1 MRILLAQNSLYYPA
15 HGGGEKSNRLLMEAL
30 AARAHQVRVVSRV
43 ERFGPASH
51 EKLARELGERG
62 VLFRATAGAVTFDLN
77 GVDVRV
83 LSLDSHWRAF
93 FATEVAQFDPDVIL
107 TSTDD
112 PAQLLFDL
120 ALKSS
125 RARVVYLVRAT
136 IAVPFGP
143 DSSSASAER
152 TARLRQADGVVGV
165 SQYVAGYCRQWGGL
179 DAVHVP
185 ISLVEPGRPDVVG
198 RFDNRYV
205 MIVNPCA
212 VKGIVIFL
220 GLADRMPD
228 VMFGAVPTW
237 GTTAR
242 DLEELRKRPNI
253 AVLDPVDSIDDLL
266 TQARVILVPSVWAEA
281 RSRIVLEAMARG
293 IPVISSDVG
302 GIREAMMGVDY
313 LLPVRQITGYRPAL
327 DDHMVPVAEVPPQ
340 DIEPWVEVLRRLTTD
355 RAHWDELSRRSRHAA
370 IGYLDH
376 LNVLPFEA
384 LLETLLR
391 QTKRAAPAAAAGR
404 HPLEN
409 LSEEKKKLLA
419 LRLKQRAAAVRNA
432 AASRWFLGAD
442 AAPGDRVRLFCF
454 PHAGAGA
461 LWYQSWETQMR
472 NVALLCP
479 ARLPGRENRL
489 NEPPLECMRELVAA
503 LAAGM
508 ELFLDTPFAF
518 FGHSMGAIVAFE
530 LARELRRQG
539 KRLPLA
545 LIASAARAPQFR
557 LHHLPGPEPPE
568 TEFLDRI
575 RRLEGMPPDVMANG
589 EMLRL
594 ALPALRADT
603 RLYNR
608 YVYEPAEPLPV
619 PIFAYGGDAD
629 PNVTPAYLDAWH
641 HQTTAA
647 FARRQFPG
655 GHFYIQTARDALLAA
670 LAEDLRRVS

>member
-1 MRILLAQNSLYYPA
+1 VRILLAQNSLYFPA
-15 HGGGEKSNRLLMEAL
+15 YGGGEKSNRLLMEAL
-30 AARAHQVRVVSRV
+30 AARAHQVSVVSRV
-43 ERFGPASH
+43 QRLGPAGH
-51 EKLARELGERG
+51 ETLARELSERG
-62 VLFRATAGAVTFDLN
+62 VLFRTIADAVTFDLN

-93 FATEVAQFDPDVIL
+93 FAAEVAEFDPDVIL

-112 PAQLLFDL
+112 PAQLLFEL

-143 DSSSASAER
+143 DSSFASAER
-152 TARLRQADGVVGV
+152 TARLSHADAVVGV
-165 SQYVAGYCRQWGGL
+165 SQYVAGYCRRWGRL

-212 VKGIVIFL
+212 VKGIIIFL

-228 VMFGAVPTW
+228 VTFAAVPTW

-242 DLEELRKRPNI
+242 DLEELRKRSNI
-253 AVLDPVDSIDDLL
+253 AILDPVDCIDDLL
-266 TQARVILVPSVWAEA
+266 TQARVILAPSLWAEA
-281 RSRIVLEAMARG
+281 RSRIVVEAMVRG
-293 IPVISSDVG
+293 IPVIASDVG

-313 LLPVRQITGYRPAL
+313 LLPVHQITGYHPTL
-327 DDHMVPVAEVPPQ
+327 DDHMVPLAEVPSQ
-340 DIEPWVEVLRRLTTD
+340 DIEPWVEALRRITSGS
-355 RAHWDELSRRSRHAA
+355 AHWDELSRRSRRAA
-370 IGYLDH
+370 IDYLDH
-376 LNVLPFEA
+376 LNVLPFEK

-391 QTKRAAPAAAAGR
+391 QPKRVAPAVAASR

-419 LRLKQRAAAVRNA
+419 LRLKQRAAAERSA
-432 AASRWFLGAD
+432 AGSRWFLGAD
-442 AAPGDRVRLFCF
+442 AAAGDKIRLFCF
-454 PHAGAGA
+454 PPAGGGA
-461 LWYQSWETQMR
+461 LSYKSWQAQMR
-472 NVALLCP
+472 DVALLCP

-489 NEPPLECMRELVAA
+489 NEPPLECMHQLVAELTA
-503 LAAGM
+503 EM
-508 ELFLDTPFAF
+508 ELFLDRLFAF
-518 FGHSMGAIVAFE
+518 FGHSMGAVVGFE

-557 LHHLPGPEPPE
+557 LNHVPPPEPPE
-568 TEFLDRI
+568 TEFLDHL
-575 RRLEGMPPDVMANG
+575 RRLEGVPPDVLANK
-589 EMLRL
+589 EMLQL
-594 ALPALRADT
+594 MLPALRADT
-603 RLYNR
+603 RVYDR
-608 YVYEPAEPLPV
+608 YAYTPAEPLPF

-629 PNVTPAYLDAWH
+629 PNVTPAHLDAWR

-670 LAEDLRRVS
+670 LAQDLRHVS